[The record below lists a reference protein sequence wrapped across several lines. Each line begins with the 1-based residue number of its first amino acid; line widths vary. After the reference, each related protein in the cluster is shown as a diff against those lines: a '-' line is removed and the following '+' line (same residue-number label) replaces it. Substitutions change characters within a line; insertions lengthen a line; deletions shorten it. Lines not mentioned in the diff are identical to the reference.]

1 MTPKILLVTTRRWF
15 ATARLGSALAQ
26 AGCYVQAM
34 CPSDHLLTKARAV
47 RGTYRYSGLLP
58 LKSLRGA
65 IEAAQPDMIIPCD
78 DLAATHLHHL
88 YALAAQ
94 SATAS
99 PKILALLERSLGNPA
114 YFSAVDSRN
123 AFMSVAREE
132 GVRAPKTAVV
142 TTSADLVSWLKENG
156 LPAVL
161 KVDGTHGGA
170 GTEIVQ
176 RLDDAESSFHKLNDG
191 VLMSRV
197 AKRALFGRDMAVAR
211 SWLQNNKSVVNI
223 QCVVPGPDASSSVAC
238 WQGEV
243 LAMIQFEVLRKT
255 NPKGSASVLR
265 LIDNPEISATVK
277 KMVARIG
284 LSGLVGFDF
293 ILEEQTGHPYLIEL
307 NPRATQTCHLRLGNG
322 RDLVGAL
329 RSKISGE
336 APQSVPRATDNDVIA
351 LFPQEW
357 QKTPDSEFIKSA
369 FHDVPWEEPELVRA
383 GTQFRP
389 QNGGWLSQGKWREV
403 RSKLSVRRA

>member
-26 AGCYVQAM
+26 AGCYVQAV
-34 CPSDHLLTKARAV
+34 CPSGHLLTKARAV
-47 RGTYRYSGLLP
+47 RGTYPYSGLLP
-58 LKSLRGA
+58 IKSLRAA
-65 IEAAQPDMIIPCD
+65 IDAAQPDLIIPCD
-78 DLAATHLHHL
+78 DLAAIHLHHL
-88 YALAAQ
+88 HALAAQ
-94 SATAS
+94 SVAPS

-123 AFMSVAREE
+123 AFMSLAREE
-132 GVRAPKTAVV
+132 GVRAPKMATI

-176 RLDDAESSFHKLNDG
+176 SFDDAESSFHKLNDG
-191 VLMSRV
+191 ILMSRV
-197 AKRALFGRDMAVAR
+197 AKRALFGRDLAVAR

-223 QCVVPGPDASSSVAC
+223 QSFVPGPDASSSVAC

-243 LAMIQFEVLRKT
+243 LALIQFEVLRKT

-277 KMVARIG
+277 KMAARLG
-284 LSGLVGFDF
+284 FSGLVGFDF
-293 ILEEQTGHPYLIEL
+293 ILEERTGHPYLIEL

-329 RSKISGE
+329 RSRISGE
-336 APQSVPRATDNDVIA
+336 APQSVPSMTDNDVIA

-369 FHDVPWEEPELVRA
+369 FHDVPWDEPELVRA
-383 GTQFRP
+383 GTQYRP

>member
-26 AGCYVQAM
+26 AGCCVQAM

-47 RGTYRYSGLLP
+47 RGTYPYSGLLP
-58 LKSLRGA
+58 IKSLRAA
-65 IEAAQPDMIIPCD
+65 IDAAQPDLIIPCD

-88 YALAAQ
+88 YALAPQ
-94 SATAS
+94 SAAAS
-99 PKILALLERSLGNPA
+99 PKIVALLEHSLGNPA

-123 AFMSVAREE
+123 VFMSLAREA
-132 GVRAPKTAVV
+132 GVRAPKTATV
-142 TTSADLVSWLKENG
+142 TTSADLASWLKENG

-170 GTEIVQ
+170 GTEFVQ
-176 RLDDAESSFHKLNDG
+176 TFEDAENSFRKLDDG
-191 VLMSRV
+191 ILMSRV
-197 AKRALFGRDMAVAR
+197 AKRALFGRDLAVAR
-211 SWLQNNKSVVNI
+211 SWFQNHKSMVNI
-223 QCVVPGPDASSSVAC
+223 QSYVPGPDASSSVAC

-265 LIDNPEISATVK
+265 LIDDPEISATVK
-277 KMVARIG
+277 KMVARLG

-293 ILEEQTGHPYLIEL
+293 ILEEQTGNPHLIEL
-307 NPRATQTCHLRLGNG
+307 NPRATQTCHLRLGEG
-322 RDLVGAL
+322 RDLVAAL
-329 RSKISGE
+329 RSKLSGE
-336 APQSVPRATDNDVIA
+336 ALQSVPRVTDNDVIA

-369 FHDVPWEEPELVRA
+369 FHDVPWDEPELVRA
-383 GTQFRP
+383 GTHYRP
-389 QNGGWLSQGKWREV
+389 QNGSWLSQGKWREV

>member
-15 ATARLGSALAQ
+15 ATARLGTALAQ
-26 AGCYVQAM
+26 AGCRVQAM

-47 RGTYRYSGLLP
+47 HGTYPYSGLLP
-58 LKSLRGA
+58 LRSLRAA
-65 IEAAQPDMIIPCD
+65 IDAAEPDLLIPCD

-88 YALAAQ
+88 HALAAQ
-94 SATAS
+94 SATPS
-99 PKILALLERSLGNPA
+99 PEIVALLERSLGNPA

-123 AFMSVAREE
+123 AFMSLAREQ
-132 GVRAPKTAVV
+132 GVRAPKTATV
-142 TTSADLVSWLKENG
+142 TTAGYLVSWLKENG

-176 RLDDAESSFHKLNDG
+176 SFDEAKNSFRKLDDG
-191 VLMSRV
+191 ILMSRV
-197 AKRALFGRDMAVAR
+197 AKRALLGRDLAVAR
-211 SWLQNNKSVVNI
+211 SWLQNDKAVVNI
-223 QCVVPGPDASSSVAC
+223 QSFVPGPDASSSVAC

-265 LIDNPEISATVK
+265 LINNSEISATVE
-277 KMVARIG
+277 KMVARLG
-284 LSGLVGFDF
+284 FSGLVGFDF
-293 ILEEQTGHPYLIEL
+293 ILEEQTGHASLIEL
-307 NPRATQTCHLRLGNG
+307 NPRATQTCHLRLGDG

-329 RSKISGE
+329 RSKISGQ
-336 APQSVPRATDNDVIA
+336 ALQSVPRMTDHDVIA

-357 QKTPDSEFIKSA
+357 QKTPDSEFIRSA
-369 FHDVPWEEPELVRA
+369 FHDVPWDEPELVRA
-383 GTQFRP
+383 GTQYRAP
-389 QNGGWLSQGKWREV
+389 KGGWLSQGKWREV